1 MPMLDTDLINER
13 HLVPISSR
21 LWVIVTMD
29 ELVERQVPQYE
40 GECLYQRFVG
50 FRNRKSSTKPTSVFS
65 ERRVMPNRYCQRC
78 GVELTDDPRYCPE
91 CGEEVVENHAEA
103 TSTDGNSWDWSD
115 PYGPFRSPRR
125 VLVALNTLGFIS
137 FLAAIG
143 FNAIGLPIT
152 ALPHPL
158 DIALFAFWFG
168 VIIVGLPLWGLLHV
182 SDNVLGFLRQ
192 G

>member
-1 MPMLDTDLINER
+1 MTLGTA
-13 HLVPISSR
+13 
-21 LWVIVTMD
+21 
-29 ELVERQVPQYE
+29 
-40 GECLYQRFVG
+40 
-50 FRNRKSSTKPTSVFS
+50 
-65 ERRVMPNRYCQRC
+65 
-78 GVELTDDPRYCPE
+78 PE

-103 TSTDGNSWDWSD
+103 TSTEGNSWDWAD

-125 VLVALNTLGFIS
+125 ALVALNTLGFIS

-168 VIIVGLPLWGLLHV
+168 VIIVGLPL
-182 SDNVLGFLRQ
+182 
-192 G
+192 